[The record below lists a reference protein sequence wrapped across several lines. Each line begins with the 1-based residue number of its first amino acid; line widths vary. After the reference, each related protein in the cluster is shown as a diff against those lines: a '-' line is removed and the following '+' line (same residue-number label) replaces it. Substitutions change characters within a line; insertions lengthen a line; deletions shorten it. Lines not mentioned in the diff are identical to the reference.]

1 MNQNLNNKLQ
11 KPLNKQVT
19 RVTLDWRKHRDSI
32 PIWNEIC
39 AWTIETF
46 GLPGGKFTWHP
57 TEDYMIFDF
66 IDERDAIHFSLRWL

>member
-19 RVTLDWRKHRDSI
+19 RVTLEWRKNRNSI

-39 AWTIETF
+39 AWTIENY
-46 GLPGGKFTWHP
+46 GLPGEKFVWYP
-57 TEDYMIFDF
+57 SEDYMHFDF
-66 IDERDAIHFSLRWL
+66 YNERDAIHFSLRWL